1 MKSKK
6 TEEDIANYRL
16 EKINKIKKK
25 PAKKGF
31 FKLFEEKQIHMNSP
45 NFADGS
51 MRIAETKKM

>member
-31 FKLFEEKQIHMNSP
+31 LSF
-45 NFADGS
+45 
-51 MRIAETKKM
+51 